1 MRLTHYPDLGLIDSA
16 KNSEI
21 AFIHSYK
28 NQQFQYDTT
37 LNLPHLFKKLSEKK
51 KIGTEFEVLF
61 KEKRTEDSIFVRRK
75 RKERKHTLTYI

>member
-1 MRLTHYPDLGLIDSA
+1 MKESTSYSCCRWSIYDALNTINFATLVKEMRLTHYPDLGLIDSA

-51 KIGTEFEVLF
+51 K
-61 KEKRTEDSIFVRRK
+61 
-75 RKERKHTLTYI
+75 